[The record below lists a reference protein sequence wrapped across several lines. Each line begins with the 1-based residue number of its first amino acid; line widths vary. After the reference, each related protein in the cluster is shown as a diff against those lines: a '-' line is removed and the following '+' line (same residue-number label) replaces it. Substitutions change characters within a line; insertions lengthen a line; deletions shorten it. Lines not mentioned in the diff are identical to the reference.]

1 MMKQKNAGLSPAR
14 AGKISYTKPGKL
26 SWAVKYGLL
35 SLLLIVYIFPFFM
48 VLINAFKEKV
58 DVIKNPLALI
68 GERGFILS
76 NFAEAVQKMN
86 FFRALG
92 NSLLVTGVSVVL
104 IVLFSAMAAYRI
116 ARSDWLACKIFFV
129 LMIVSLA
136 IPFQILM
143 IPLVS
148 IYGSMLHILNHRATL
163 IFMHVGFGVS
173 MSCFLFQGSIKSNI
187 PLELEESAAIDGCG
201 SFRTFFGVVLPLLK
215 PTIATTVIINTLNL
229 WNDYLLPS
237 LILGDSKLHTLPIAT
252 RVFYGAFSSDLGLL
266 LAALVLMIL
275 PILVLYLFLQ
285 KHIIE
290 GVVAGAVKG

>member
-1 MMKQKNAGLSPAR
+1 MKKKKAEN
-14 AGKISYTKPGKL
+14 
-26 SWAVKYGLL
+26 VFKYVILTV
-35 SLLLIVYIFPFFM
+35 LLLIYIFPFFM

-58 DVIKNPLALI
+58 DVIKAPLSLV
-68 GERGFILS
+68 GEHGFIFS
-76 NFAEAVQKMN
+76 NFTEAIEKMH

-92 NSLLVTGVSVVL
+92 NSVFVTGISVVL
-104 IVLFSAMAAYRI
+104 IVLFSAMASYI
-116 ARSDWLACKIFFV
+116 MARKDWLACKLFYLF
-129 LMIVSLA
+129 MILSLA
-136 IPFQILM
+136 IPFQVLM

-148 IYGSMLHILNHRATL
+148 IYGGTLGILNHRGTL
-163 IFMHVGFGVS
+163 IFMHVGFCVS
-173 MSCFLFQGSIKSNI
+173 MSIFLFHGTIKSTV

-201 SFRTFFGVVLPLLK
+201 RYRTFFNIVLPLLK

-237 LILGDSKLHTLPIAT
+237 LVLGDSRLHTLPIAA

-275 PILVLYLFLQ
+275 PVLILYLFLQ
-285 KHIIE
+285 KHIID